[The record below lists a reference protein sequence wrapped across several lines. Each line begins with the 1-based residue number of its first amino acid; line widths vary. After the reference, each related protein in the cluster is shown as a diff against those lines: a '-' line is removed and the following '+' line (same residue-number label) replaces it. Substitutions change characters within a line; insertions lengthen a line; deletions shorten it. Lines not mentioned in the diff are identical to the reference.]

1 MEIFFIFMIKVAGN
15 WNRLPEE
22 AVDAPSLEV
31 FRSWVGQGFEQPNLL
46 KHVHTPLA
54 GVLN

>member
-1 MEIFFIFMIKVAGN
+1 MIKVAGN